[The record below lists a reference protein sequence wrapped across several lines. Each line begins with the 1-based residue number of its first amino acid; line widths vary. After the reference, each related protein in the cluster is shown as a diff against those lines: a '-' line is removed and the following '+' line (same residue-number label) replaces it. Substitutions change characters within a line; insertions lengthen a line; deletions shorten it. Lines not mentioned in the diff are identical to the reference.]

1 MKGEKGGFDIP
12 PSDRQSSVRG
22 NSSRVKGSAFLGN
35 IFIYFL
41 VFYCLQ
47 RLFYYRNVPGGVVNL
62 GLFNGWL
69 LIWYSVL
76 LICVNFLVNLLLWFV
91 NFGGV
96 LWLSLIVV

>member
-1 MKGEKGGFDIP
+1 MGIRPALKEM
-12 PSDRQSSVRG
+12 PSL
-22 NSSRVKGSAFLGN
+22 ATFL
-35 IFIYFL
+35 FTFW
-41 VFYCLQ
+41 FFSCSQ
-47 RLFYYRNVPGGVVNL
+47 RLFYYRNVPGGAVLVVNL

-76 LICVNFLVNLLLWFV
+76 LICVNFLVNLLIWFV

>member
-1 MKGEKGGFDIP
+1 MGIRPALKEV
-12 PSDRQSSVRG
+12 PSL
-22 NSSRVKGSAFLGN
+22 ATFL
-35 IFIYFL
+35 FTFWL
-41 VFYCLQ
+41 FSCLQ
-47 RLFYYRNVPGGVVNL
+47 RLFYYRNVPGGVVNF

-76 LICVNFLVNLLLWFV
+76 LICVNFLVNLLIWFV